1 MDDIFHQDQVS
12 GTADRKPFGETF
24 YDTEYDD
31 LQKFNK
37 LLIFT
42 PMLYILNIACG
53 LLVFI
58 VMKTRS
64 FGHPPYV
71 NRFKKMLLQ
80 ASLRRIFPNPL
91 THARLLVGVFDLPV
105 DRLQAVFF

>member
-1 MDDIFHQDQVS
+1 
-12 GTADRKPFGETF
+12 
-24 YDTEYDD
+24 
-31 LQKFNK
+31 
-37 LLIFT
+37 
-42 PMLYILNIACG
+42 MLYILNIACG

-64 FGHPPYV
+64 
-71 NRFKKMLLQ
+71 
-80 ASLRRIFPNPL
+80 LRRIFPNLL

>member
-1 MDDIFHQDQVS
+1 
-12 GTADRKPFGETF
+12 
-24 YDTEYDD
+24 
-31 LQKFNK
+31 
-37 LLIFT
+37 
-42 PMLYILNIACG
+42 MLYILNIACG

-91 THARLLVGVFDLPV
+91 THAGLLVDIFDLPV

>member
-1 MDDIFHQDQVS
+1 
-12 GTADRKPFGETF
+12 
-24 YDTEYDD
+24 
-31 LQKFNK
+31 
-37 LLIFT
+37 
-42 PMLYILNIACG
+42 MLYILNIAFG

-91 THARLLVGVFDLPV
+91 THAGLLVDIFNLPV
-105 DRLQAVFF
+105 NGGKPVFLQKFIGLAEMPASEKSS

>member
-1 MDDIFHQDQVS
+1 
-12 GTADRKPFGETF
+12 
-24 YDTEYDD
+24 
-31 LQKFNK
+31 
-37 LLIFT
+37 
-42 PMLYILNIACG
+42 MLYILNIACG

-91 THARLLVGVFDLPV
+91 THAGLLVDIFNLPV
-105 DRLQAVFF
+105 NRLDSIFFKECIRLTEWTASKESSVC

>member
-1 MDDIFHQDQVS
+1 
-12 GTADRKPFGETF
+12 
-24 YDTEYDD
+24 
-31 LQKFNK
+31 
-37 LLIFT
+37 
-42 PMLYILNIACG
+42 MLYILNIACG

-91 THARLLVGVFDLPV
+91 THARLLVDIFNLPV
-105 DRLQAVFF
+105 NGIQTVLREKIIGLAEGTASEKSPIGRQRAWMRRF

>member
-1 MDDIFHQDQVS
+1 
-12 GTADRKPFGETF
+12 
-24 YDTEYDD
+24 
-31 LQKFNK
+31 
-37 LLIFT
+37 
-42 PMLYILNIACG
+42 MLYILNIACG

-80 ASLRRIFPNPL
+80 ASVQHIFPHDRP
-91 THARLLVGVFDLPV
+91 HDGLLVDIFDLPV
-105 DRLQAVFF
+105 DRLDPVLF

>member
-1 MDDIFHQDQVS
+1 MWPVLLIGSHSVKPSTTPNTTIFRNS
-12 GTADRKPFGETF
+12 I
-24 YDTEYDD
+24 
-31 LQKFNK
+31 K

-91 THARLLVGVFDLPV
+91 THAGLLVDIFNLPV
-105 DRLQAVFF
+105 NRLDSILF

>member
-1 MDDIFHQDQVS
+1 
-12 GTADRKPFGETF
+12 
-24 YDTEYDD
+24 
-31 LQKFNK
+31 
-37 LLIFT
+37 
-42 PMLYILNIACG
+42 MLYILNIACG

-71 NRFKKMLLQ
+71 NRFKKCFCKQ
-80 ASLRRIFPNPL
+80 ACRSIFPNLL

-105 DRLQAVFF
+105 DRLQAMFF

>member
-1 MDDIFHQDQVS
+1 
-12 GTADRKPFGETF
+12 
-24 YDTEYDD
+24 
-31 LQKFNK
+31 
-37 LLIFT
+37 
-42 PMLYILNIACG
+42 MLYILNIACG

-91 THARLLVGVFDLPV
+91 THARLLVDIFNLPV
-105 DRLQAVFF
+105 DGLHAVFFQEVVGLAERSAAEETAVGRQGAGMRGL

>member
-1 MDDIFHQDQVS
+1 
-12 GTADRKPFGETF
+12 
-24 YDTEYDD
+24 
-31 LQKFNK
+31 
-37 LLIFT
+37 
-42 PMLYILNIACG
+42 MLYILNIACG

-91 THARLLVGVFDLPV
+91 THAGLLVDIFNLPV
-105 DRLQAVFF
+105 NRLDSILFLILVCLAERSAAEKSAVGGQWARVR